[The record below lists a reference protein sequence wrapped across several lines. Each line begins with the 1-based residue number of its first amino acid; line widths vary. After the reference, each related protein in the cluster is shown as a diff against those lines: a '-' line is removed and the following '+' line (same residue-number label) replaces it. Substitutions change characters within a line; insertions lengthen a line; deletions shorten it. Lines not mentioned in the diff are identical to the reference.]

1 MRLAVH
7 SSKLSAKNSVLNKE
21 NVHSELIVNRCPVTI
36 YRQSGAS
43 EPNPQQQGLKPAN
56 SAAGVRLGAA
66 SEPNPQQQ
74 GLKPFT
80 VSSLSALGAGFR
92 AQSTTTRIET
102 NVGDSIRSVR
112 SQWLQSPIHNNKD

>member
-43 EPNPQQQGLKPAN
+43 EPNPQQQGLKP
-56 SAAGVRLGAA
+56 VRIAEECVIAVL
-66 SEPNPQQQ
+66 
-74 GLKPFT
+74 
-80 VSSLSALGAGFR
+80 
-92 AQSTTTRIET
+92 
-102 NVGDSIRSVR
+102 
-112 SQWLQSPIHNNKD
+112 LQSPIHNNKD